1 MTRSTTTRSA
11 NFCFNLANTTR
22 FLIIGT
28 ASDRPTKNDRSLI
41 RFTVDHRQP
50 GALCDG
56 LKVFKDQNLNLS
68 KIDSRP
74 SRQRP
79 WHYVFFVECSG
90 HVEDENVK
98 QAVKDMEKYC
108 LDVCVLGSYADQRP
122 E

>member
-11 NFCFNLANTTR
+11 NSCFNLANTTR

-79 WHYVFFVECSG
+79 WHYVFFVE
-90 HVEDENVK
+90 
-98 QAVKDMEKYC
+98 KYC
-108 LDVCVLGSYADQRP
+108 LDVCVVGSYADQRP